1 MSWSAK
7 SMLCLM
13 LITLLTGCDKPSP
26 SRISTRFNAQEIGDI
41 AYAPYLLPMCFDA
54 GEPHDLNVVIKGV
67 GTGGVKITDCTIAHD
82 ENNLDF
88 ALRWPETQIVSKR
101 AWVAEVNV
109 RAKNIFSDKSENR
122 DQLKKSFRA
131 FQLLLSALEEDE
143 NNGCLAKGDTQI
155 ISQHVADALPLR
167 LDEILAYKYG
177 FNSNDRVID
186 LKAGMRLR
194 IEQGA
199 YQFIDDDASEGYVGR
214 GSSYLQIIR
223 RPDQTLAFD
232 PFLGAL
238 KAVKTDP
245 PYLPDNRMI
254 SGAMGLAAA
263 GVSRR
268 YARLV
273 YPSQYPT
280 TENTTAVQAEDELPM
295 RVGLLLADNAQD
307 LETATEMFIDDSR
320 CAANENN
327 SVMCFYFSGRS
338 FVIPEVLV
346 TIQGVDKYVSIGT
359 TLRDALN
366 RSTGASI
373 KQIGDISTRSYS
385 PELLRWR
392 QPGLCQDKAGYQST
406 GILFELASPITE
418 STLSQWD
425 IPLLMGDELRW

>member
-1 MSWSAK
+1 
-7 SMLCLM
+7 M
-13 LITLLTGCDKPSP
+13 LIILLNGCDKPSAP
-26 SRISTRFNAQEIGDI
+26 KISTQFNAQEADGV
-41 AYAPYLLPMCFDA
+41 ANAPYLLPMCFDG
-54 GEPHDLNVVIKGV
+54 GEPQELTIAIHGV
-67 GTGGVKITDCTIAHD
+67 GTDGIEKSVCSIAHD
-82 ENNLDF
+82 ENKNNLDF
-88 ALRWPETQIVSKR
+88 ALRWTETKMASKE

-109 RAKNIFSDKSENR
+109 SAENVFSDKDKNR

-131 FQLLLSALEEDE
+131 FQLLLSEAEE
-143 NNGCLAKGDTQI
+143 NGCLAKGDAQI

-167 LDEILAYKYG
+167 LDEILAYTYG
-177 FNSNDRVID
+177 FDSNDRIID

-199 YQFIDDDASEGYVGR
+199 YQFIDPQDDASASYVGR

-238 KAVKTDP
+238 KAVETDP
-245 PYLPDNRMI
+245 PLGRNRMI
-254 SGAMGLAAA
+254 SGAMGLTAE

-280 TENTTAVQAEDELPM
+280 TGNTTAVQAEDELPM
-295 RVGLLLADNAQD
+295 RVGLLLADSAQD
-307 LETATEMFIDDSR
+307 LEAATEMYVDSSG
-320 CAANENN
+320 CAANEKN

-346 TIQGVDKYVSIGT
+346 KIQGVEKYVSIGT
-359 TLRDALN
+359 TMRDALN
-366 RSTGASI
+366 RRTGASI
-373 KQIGDISTRSYS
+373 QQIGNLRTSGYS
-385 PELLRWR
+385 PELLRWL
-392 QPGLCQDKAGYQST
+392 QPGLCQDKAGYQSM
-406 GILFELASPITE
+406 GIVFEPASPITE